1 MNADLLRIEL
11 VEKSFEKV
19 RENKDTF
26 ALSFYDQL
34 FIESPQLKPL
44 FANTNLTKQSEKLYG
59 SLVLLVENIRNP
71 AVLQSVLG
79 PLGEKHKGYG
89 AIEKHYPLI
98 GAALIHTLSK
108 YIGEEWTDEV
118 EQAWVTTYGAVVDM
132 MLEGVEQLD
141 APTAKEDE
149 EEVTAVQEHLDDLSA
164 EKIKM
169 RPRKKLSYVQ
179 KVKLKDRNNIL
190 TKMNRWFWRTPK
202 WMIALYAATF
212 FFLLSYIGQEV
223 GPIQT
228 FIDTLEPLSIFI
240 AVLLFIKE
248 LPERKRQ
255 FQYQAWSIIDGA
267 AGIENS
273 QARIIALEDLC
284 DDGISMEEIN
294 LAGAKL
300 NGIEM
305 NGVNLAR
312 ANLKKALLV
321 NAELF
326 YANLNN
332 TDLSEA
338 DCTGITLYRSN
349 LGFAKFV
356 KANCSSAN
364 FSKANMMFADF
375 SQGNFSGANFIQAN
389 LKGVNFEGAYL
400 SGANLKGAEL
410 IMEDLKKAYL
420 TDAILPDG
428 SIHP

>member
-1 MNADLLRIEL
+1 MDTDLLRIEL
-11 VEKSFEKV
+11 IEKSFEKI
-19 RENKDTF
+19 RRNKEDF
-26 ALSFYDQL
+26 ALTFYEQL

-44 FANTNLTKQSEKLYG
+44 FEKTNIPKQSEKLYE

-71 AVLQSVLG
+71 EILQSVLG

-89 AIEKHYPLI
+89 AIEKHYPLV
-98 GAALIHTLSK
+98 GSALIQTLAK
-108 YIGEEWTDEV
+108 YIDNEWTPEV
-118 EQAWVTTYGAVVDM
+118 EKAWVTTYGAVVDM
-132 MLEGVEQLD
+132 MLKGIEQ
-141 APTAKEDE
+141 AQEVPQE
-149 EEVTAVQEHLDDLSA
+149 EEIEQHEQNKLETSSV

-169 RPRKKLSYVQ
+169 RPRKKLTYTQ

-202 WMIALYAATF
+202 WMVALYAASF
-212 FFLLSYIGQEV
+212 FFLLSYGGQEINV
-223 GPIQT
+223 IQT

-240 AVLLFIKE
+240 AVLIFIKE
-248 LPERKRQ
+248 QPERKRQ

-267 AGIENS
+267 NGLENS

-284 DDGISMEEIN
+284 DDGISLEEIN
-294 LAGAKL
+294 LNGAIL

-305 NGVNLAR
+305 NGVNISK
-312 ANLKKALLV
+312 ANLCNAQLV

-332 TDLSEA
+332 VNLSGA

-349 LGFAKFV
+349 ISFANLS

-375 SQGNFSGANFIQAN
+375 SHGNFSGANFSQAN
-389 LKGVNFEGAYL
+389 LKGVNFDGAYL
-400 SGANLKGAEL
+400 SGANLKGADIIL
-410 IMEDLKKAYL
+410 DDLKKALL
-420 TDAILPDG
+420 TDAIMPDG
-428 SIHP
+428 SIYK

>member
-1 MNADLLRIEL
+1 MTTDILRIEL

-19 RENKDTF
+19 RENKSSF
-26 ALSFYDQL
+26 ALTFYDQL

-44 FANTNLTKQSEKLYG
+44 FENTDIPKQSEKLYG
-59 SLVLLVENIRNP
+59 SLVLLVENIRHP
-71 AVLQSVLG
+71 EVLQSVLG

-89 AIEKHYPLI
+89 AIEKHYPLV
-98 GAALIHTLSK
+98 GSALIHTLAK
-108 YIGEEWTDEV
+108 YIDEDWTPEV

-132 MLEGVEQLD
+132 MLKGIEQ
-141 APTAKEDE
+141 AQEIPE
-149 EEVTAVQEHLDDLSA
+149 EEEIEQHEQNELDSSSV
-164 EKIKM
+164 EKIKL
-169 RPRKKLSYVQ
+169 RPRKKLTYKQ
-179 KVKLKDRNNIL
+179 KVKLKNRNNLL

-202 WMIALYAATF
+202 WMVALYAASF
-212 FFLLSYIGQEV
+212 FFLLSYTGQEV
-223 GPIQT
+223 GVIQT

-240 AVLLFIKE
+240 AVLIFIKE
-248 LPERKRQ
+248 QPERKRQ

-267 AGIENS
+267 TGIENS

-284 DDGISMEEIN
+284 DDGISLEEIN

-305 NGVNLAR
+305 NGINISR
-312 ANLKKALLV
+312 ANLSKAQLV

-332 TDLSEA
+332 INLNEA

-349 LGFAKFV
+349 ISFANLS

-375 SQGNFSGANFIQAN
+375 SHGNFSGANFAQAN

-400 SGANLKGAEL
+400 SGVNLKGAEL
-410 IMEDLKKAYL
+410 IPADLEKALL
-420 TDAILPDG
+420 TDAIMPDG
-428 SIHP
+428 SIHK